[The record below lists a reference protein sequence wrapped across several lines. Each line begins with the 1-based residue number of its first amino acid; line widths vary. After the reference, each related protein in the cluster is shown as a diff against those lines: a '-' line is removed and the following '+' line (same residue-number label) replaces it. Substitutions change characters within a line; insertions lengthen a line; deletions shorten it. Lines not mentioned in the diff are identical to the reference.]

1 MINLPIPQNLTKNE
15 RDLAQL
21 LKEICRRAVDGTS
34 PLSINVQITVANHDI
49 EILTG
54 GYGLVLPSR
63 NGLHYGRVLLENP
76 DVNGNLVISV
86 DTIS

>member
-1 MINLPIPQNLTKNE
+1 MINIPIPQNLTKNE

-21 LKEICRRAVDGTS
+21 LKEICRRAVDGTG
-34 PLSINVQITVANHDI
+34 PLNISIQISVSNHDI
-49 EILTG
+49 QILTG

-63 NGLHYGRVLLENP
+63 DGLHYGRVLLENP
-76 DVNGNLVISV
+76 DANGNLVLSV